1 MNCYALKF
9 KRAMAVA
16 ALILVGSFVGHAAK
30 LSYSDQEFFSE
41 LDLSYPG
48 REATRKAVENG
59 NLPQA
64 KKEFCQYLR
73 ARKFD

>member
-1 MNCYALKF
+1 MNCYALKI

-48 REATRKAVENG
+48 LEATR
-59 NLPQA
+59 
-64 KKEFCQYLR
+64 
-73 ARKFD
+73 